1 MFVHTCSLHLAS
13 IGLVVCPKYI
23 LLHSHG
29 ISHTPRT
36 YRSNPTLAGL
46 SIFMVFLFW
55 AMNSSDIVVSRV
67 SHDFVADIV

>member
-1 MFVHTCSLHLAS
+1 MLIKICSLHLVS
-13 IGLVVCPKYI
+13 IDLVVCPKYT

-29 ISHTPRT
+29 INYTPRT

-55 AMNSSDIVVSRV
+55 GMNSSDIVLSQV
-67 SHDFVADIV
+67 SHDFFGDIV